1 MATNTTPTG
10 KVYQP
15 QEDNRARQLDT
26 VDARGGVVSGRI
38 VTILVV
44 STLLIGV
51 IFAMLWLTG
60 V

>member
-1 MATNTTPTG
+1 MATNTTTG
-10 KVYQP
+10 KVHQSM
-15 QEDNRARQLDT
+15 EDNQSRQLDT
-26 VDARGGVVSGRI
+26 VDARGGVVSGRV

-44 STLLIGV
+44 SMLLLAV

>member
-1 MATNTTPTG
+1 MATNTPTG
-10 KVYQP
+10 TVHQAN
-15 QEDNRARQLDT
+15 EDNRSRQLDT
-26 VDARGGVVSGRI
+26 VDARGGVVSGRV

-44 STLLIGV
+44 SILLVGV

>member
-1 MATNTTPTG
+1 MATNMPTG
-10 KVYQP
+10 TVHQP
-15 QEDNRARQLDT
+15 LEDNQRRRLDP
-26 VDARGGVVSGRI
+26 VDARGGVVSGRV

-44 STLLIGV
+44 STLLIAV

>member
-1 MATNTTPTG
+1 MATNTPTG
-10 KVYQP
+10 TVHQP
-15 QEDNRARQLDT
+15 LEDNRSRQLDT

>member
-1 MATNTTPTG
+1 MATDRPTG
-10 KVYQP
+10 TVHQ
-15 QEDNRARQLDT
+15 QAEDNRARQLDT
-26 VDARGGVVSGRI
+26 VDARGGVVSGRV

-44 STLLIGV
+44 SILLVGV

>member
-1 MATNTTPTG
+1 MATNRPTG
-10 KVYQP
+10 SVHQSL
-15 QEDNRARQLDT
+15 EDNKPRHLDT

-44 STLLIGV
+44 STLLLAV